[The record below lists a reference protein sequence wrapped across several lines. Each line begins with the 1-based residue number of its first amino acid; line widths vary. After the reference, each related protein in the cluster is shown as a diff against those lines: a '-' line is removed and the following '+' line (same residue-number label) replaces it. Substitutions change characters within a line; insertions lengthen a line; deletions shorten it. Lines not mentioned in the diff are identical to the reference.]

1 MGGAIF
7 SRIRYIFKKDYKA
20 FLLDD
25 EQEIKINTIPS
36 RLKDIFVDKK
46 YYNNLGG
53 DEDFINNI
61 YSNDTQKLK
70 NSLNKSKQIRQ
81 FRIFLK

>member
-1 MGGAIF
+1 M
-7 SRIRYIFKKDYKA
+7 
-20 FLLDD
+20 DD

-46 YYNNLGG
+46 HYNNLGG

-81 FRIFLK
+81 FRIFLKWKFSDLFIDYKYICFLEE